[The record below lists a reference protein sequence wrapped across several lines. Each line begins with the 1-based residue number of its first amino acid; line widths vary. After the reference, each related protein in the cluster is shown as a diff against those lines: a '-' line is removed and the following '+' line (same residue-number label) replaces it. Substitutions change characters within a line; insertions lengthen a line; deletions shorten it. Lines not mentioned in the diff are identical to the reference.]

1 MRTPNTFDQ
10 MKNVSTKSMDKTI
23 SKVIKGWQT
32 RYWIQHQI
40 FMLLMI
46 SNTTWKFK
54 NQMSILKTWV
64 EVPLNHNEKWTF
76 PYINWIQL
84 LLRNIDWNESISKMA
99 YKKKTGKMETQQI
112 NSASVGQPKCETN
125 IKSKYLFHRLTR
137 QVARWSV
144 SFFPIPFRRL
154 KYHSVSF
161 RTLPPSSRGRCAGT
175 LATNASVKTALWQ
188 PPEQTFENRFETF
201 IRLMF
206 QCEFEYSKIL
216 DFHFKYL
223 ILKVMKKKMFKF
235 Q

>member
-1 MRTPNTFDQ
+1 MRNEPSHT
-10 MKNVSTKSMDKTI
+10 STEFNYFCEILTEM
-23 SKVIKGWQT
+23 
-32 RYWIQHQI
+32 
-40 FMLLMI
+40 
-46 SNTTWKFK
+46 
-54 NQMSILKTWV
+54 NQ
-64 EVPLNHNEKWTF
+64 F
-76 PYINWIQL
+76 
-84 LLRNIDWNESISKMA
+84 LRWHT
-99 YKKKTGKMETQQI
+99 KKTGKMETQQI

-223 ILKVMKKKMFKF
+223 ILKVMKKKCSSSSNL
-235 Q
+235 

>member
-1 MRTPNTFDQ
+1 
-10 MKNVSTKSMDKTI
+10 
-23 SKVIKGWQT
+23 
-32 RYWIQHQI
+32 
-40 FMLLMI
+40 
-46 SNTTWKFK
+46 
-54 NQMSILKTWV
+54 
-64 EVPLNHNEKWTF
+64 
-76 PYINWIQL
+76 
-84 LLRNIDWNESISKMA
+84 
-99 YKKKTGKMETQQI
+99 METQQI

-161 RTLPPSSRGRCAGT
+161 RTLPPSSRDRCAGT

-216 DFHFKYL
+216 DFNFKYL
-223 ILKVMKKKMFKF
+223 ILKVMKKKNVQVPVTSKIRMSRRSTWNQSSIVDIRRVKLTVKKCVRVCMITITNIG
-235 Q
+235 QP